1 MRHIL
6 KQVVTVFHMALGG
19 EKDGQRLTA
28 YFWQQELYPQ
38 VMHAFPRRPKAC
50 IWDWARTPTGI
61 PMSTGQ
67 DLTYMLPNV
76 PSAAVSHAEIEA
88 VSFALPLFK
97 QSGFL
102 AIRLFH
108 SLNVPSQWD
117 SFLLHFAIEWLH
129 HNEHIWA
136 ATKLQSN
143 RIGIVKKERSR
154 HN

>member
-6 KQVVTVFHMALGG
+6 KQVVTVFHMGLGE
-19 EKDGQRLTA
+19 EKNGQRLTA
-28 YFWQQELYPQ
+28 YFWQQELFPQ

-50 IWDWARTPTGI
+50 IWDWTRTPTGI
-61 PMSTGQ
+61 PMSTGL

-108 SLNVPSQWD
+108 SLNIPSQWD
-117 SFLLHFAIEWLH
+117 SFSFCGSITMSTSEQSSSSA
-129 HNEHIWA
+129 
-136 ATKLQSN
+136 SN
-143 RIGIVKKERSR
+143 RSPGLLLRTRLCE
-154 HN
+154 